1 MTNPIDY
8 WYQKYLQEK
17 KRADNLQSAS
27 KEMGNRIYFN
37 PHTAL
42 YSHERQTEDDIE
54 YICKNIVDEML
65 GVAEDHAYFA
75 GSEAMREQ
83 MIEKA
88 VEWLKAYIHYDDFGG
103 NMEWLVPFEND
114 ECMIQHFKTYMEE

>member
-1 MTNPIDY
+1 MTNAIDY

-17 KRADNLQSAS
+17 KRADNLQSA
-27 KEMGNRIYFN
+27 
-37 PHTAL
+37 
-42 YSHERQTEDDIE
+42 IE
-54 YICKNIVDEML
+54 
-65 GVAEDHAYFA
+65 VAEDTAYLA
-75 GSEAMREQ
+75 GQKAMREQ
-83 MIEKA
+83 MVEKA

>member
-17 KRADNLQSAS
+17 KRADNLQSA
-27 KEMGNRIYFN
+27 
-37 PHTAL
+37 
-42 YSHERQTEDDIE
+42 IE
-54 YICKNIVDEML
+54 
-65 GVAEDHAYFA
+65 VAEDHAYLA
-75 GSEAMREQ
+75 GQEAMREQ

>member
-1 MTNPIDY
+1 MGKEGGTKMTNPIDY

-17 KRADNLQSAS
+17 KRADNLQSA
-27 KEMGNRIYFN
+27 
-37 PHTAL
+37 
-42 YSHERQTEDDIE
+42 IE
-54 YICKNIVDEML
+54 
-65 GVAEDHAYFA
+65 VAEDHAYFA
-75 GSEAMREQ
+75 GQEAMREQ

-114 ECMIQHFKTYMEE
+114 KCMIQHFKTYMED

>member
-1 MTNPIDY
+1 MNNPIDY

-65 GVAEDHAYFA
+65 EVAEDHAYLA
-75 GSEAMREQ
+75 GQEAMREKL
-83 MIEKA
+83 IDKA
-88 VEWLKAYIHYDDFGG
+88 CEWLKEWAYFSVNDLTGSLDEEDLIKRFRKA
-103 NMEWLVPFEND
+103 MED
-114 ECMIQHFKTYMEE
+114 

>member
-1 MTNPIDY
+1 MNNPIDY

-17 KRADNLQSAS
+17 KRADNLQSA
-27 KEMGNRIYFN
+27 
-37 PHTAL
+37 
-42 YSHERQTEDDIE
+42 IE
-54 YICKNIVDEML
+54 
-65 GVAEDHAYFA
+65 VAEDHAYLA
-75 GSEAMREQ
+75 GQEAMREQ

>member
-1 MTNPIDY
+1 MNNPIDY

-17 KRADNLQSAS
+17 KRADNLQSA
-27 KEMGNRIYFN
+27 
-37 PHTAL
+37 
-42 YSHERQTEDDIE
+42 IE
-54 YICKNIVDEML
+54 
-65 GVAEDHAYFA
+65 VAEDHAYLA
-75 GSEAMREQ
+75 GQEAMREQ

-114 ECMIQHFKTYMEE
+114 EGMIQHFKTYMDE

>member
-1 MTNPIDY
+1 MINPINY

-65 GVAEDHAYFA
+65 EVAEDHAYLA
-75 GSEAMREQ
+75 GSEAMRNKTVKWLEDELCA
-83 MIEKA
+83 EK
-88 VEWLKAYIHYDDFGG
+88 VNTLYPPMSIVISKSYES
-103 NMEWLVPFEND
+103 VD
-114 ECMIQHFKTYMEE
+114 EFIQGFKKIN